1 MPDEGNVGVLEDEDA
16 EITTDAG
23 SSSTGDGDGED
34 QQAEATDQLG
44 DPGKQALD
52 RMKGKW
58 QTERDKRKA
67 AEARIAE
74 LEAAQGGKSADDAG
88 EKGPDPEQVVR
99 DAERAATQKAN
110 ARILRSEIK
119 AAAAGKLTDP
129 KDALLY
135 LDLDKFEVD
144 ADGGVDEDE
153 IAEAIDDL
161 VKKKPY
167 LGAAQGGRRFEGSG
181 DGGARKGGGR
191 PSQLTREALDQ
202 MGPDEIVKAKAEGRL
217 DDVLGIKR

>member
-34 QQAEATDQLG
+34 GKAEATDQLG

-58 QTERDKRKA
+58 QAERDKRKGL
-67 AEARIAE
+67 EARIAE
-74 LEAAQGGKSADDAG
+74 LEAAQGGKSTDD
-88 EKGPDPEQVVR
+88 GPDPEQVVR
-99 DAERAATQKAN
+99 DAEKAATQKAN

-153 IAEAIDDL
+153 IAEAIDEL

-202 MGPDEIVKAKAEGRL
+202 MGPDEIVKARAEGRL